1 MEVFTL
7 LRANIRHRR
16 GSFVSIIILMMIIS
30 MSFTA
35 IFSLKDNC
43 ISSIENAQN
52 LVNMSDLTLE
62 IEKEAK
68 EDVV

>member
-43 ISSIENAQN
+43 ISSIEKAGQ
-52 LVNMSDLTLE
+52 SQDL
-62 IEKEAK
+62 
-68 EDVV
+68 